1 MSLAVRLGLAEYIE
15 ITVESERIDFTDDQM
30 TMSRSRAA
38 ELQADP
44 SNGLTWDELNA
55 RLGSRWA

>member
-1 MSLAVRLGLAEYIE
+1 MSLAVRLGLAEHIE

-44 SNGLTWDELNA
+44 SNG
-55 RLGSRWA
+55 